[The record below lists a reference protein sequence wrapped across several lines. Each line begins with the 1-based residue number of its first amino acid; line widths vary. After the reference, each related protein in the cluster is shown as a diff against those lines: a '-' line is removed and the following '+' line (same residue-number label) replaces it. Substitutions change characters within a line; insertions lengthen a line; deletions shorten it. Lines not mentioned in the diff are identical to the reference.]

1 MVAQRTAVWT
11 DGLAKTIVTFLLG
24 FLVQAVWYNLAVRDD
39 LRDLKRDMAEVRCT
53 VAVFTQAPQLPPNCY
68 PGRYGGK

>member
-1 MVAQRTAVWT
+1 MAAQRAASWS
-11 DGLAKTIVTFLLG
+11 DGLAKAVVTFLLG
-24 FLVQAVWYNLAVRDD
+24 LLVQAVLYSVTVRDD

-68 PGRYGGK
+68 PGSYGRK